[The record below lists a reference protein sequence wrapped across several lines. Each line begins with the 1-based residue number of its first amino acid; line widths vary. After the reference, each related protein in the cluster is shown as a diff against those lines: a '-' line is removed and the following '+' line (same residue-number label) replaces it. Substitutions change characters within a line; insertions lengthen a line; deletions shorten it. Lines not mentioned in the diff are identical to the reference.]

1 MEKGKFTLASPG
13 YTSPKISV
21 EAILSE
27 GGFASSQSWY
37 EDESDGS
44 DVVWG
49 YDSSDQT
56 WG

>member
-1 MEKGKFTLASPG
+1 MEKGKFTLAPLG
-13 YTSPKISV
+13 YASPKISV

-44 DVVWG
+44 DVVWR
-49 YDSSDQT
+49 YDSSDET